1 MLGRSK
7 LKRSAGITDL
17 TITIDKDHA
26 EIKIQEQRQEPTPQS
41 AVGHQQGENFFR
53 RRVMV
58 EEDTEASANCCCP
71 WFKR

>member
-41 AVGHQQGENFFR
+41 AISHNQGGSFFS
-53 RRVMV
+53 RRVRI
-58 EEDTEASANCCCP
+58 EEDTEASTNCCCP
-71 WFKR
+71 WFKK